1 MGRND
6 SKLIYRSAFR
16 FFGVALLLTKLL
28 FSFGI
33 ATNSLNVENELIE
46 NYSYDMLSGYS
57 MLNKRFENQLYSD
70 IRFSYMEVDVIRVSK
85 LSVSHQEQPSLYSK
99 KI

>member
-6 SKLIYRSAFR
+6 SKLIYRNAFR
-16 FFGVALLLTKLL
+16 IFGVTLLLTKLL

-33 ATNSLNVENELIE
+33 ATNSFDIENEL
-46 NYSYDMLSGYS
+46 MMSGYS
-57 MLNKRFENQLYSD
+57 MLNENFDNQLNKETH
-70 IRFSYMEVDVIRVSK
+70 FSYVEDVIRVSK
-85 LSVSHQEQPSLYSK
+85 LSVSRQERSLLYSK